1 MYDEGNDWVENIK
14 SRGTWTRGLFMLLFA
29 AVLWFS
35 RILLFV
41 MAVVQFATVLIAG
54 RPVARLQ
61 PFGRGLSAYMRDI
74 GLYLSGNTDEVPW
87 PGSPWPAGDDI
98 GEDELREDDPGAH
111 GAPPAEPD
119 PPFDPGPVE
128 AAPASDDA
136 DSNGAGDES
145 GDTPDEASD
154 EIPGEPPGG

>member
-1 MYDEGNDWVENIK
+1 MYDDKNDWVENIR
-14 SRGTWTRGLFMLLFA
+14 SRGTWARGLFMVLFA

-41 MAVVQFATVLIAG
+41 MAVVQFASVLIAG
-54 RPVARLQ
+54 RPVAGLL

-74 GLYLSGNTDEVPW
+74 GLYLSWNSDKIPW

-98 GEDELREDDPGAH
+98 GEDDYREDDPGAH
-111 GAPPAEPD
+111 GAPPAEPA

-128 AAPASDDA
+128 AEPIEEAPETNDA
-136 DSNGAGDES
+136 
-145 GDTPDEASD
+145 GDTPE
-154 EIPGEPPGG
+154 EPPRPDA